1 MTTLQD
7 RFGRSIDYLRLSVTD
22 RCDLRCSY
30 CIPKGFKDFE
40 EPENWLTF
48 DEIERVVAAFAR
60 LGTRRVRLTGGEPL
74 LRRNLPQLAARLA
87 ALPGLQIFRSVPT
100 PPSWRAMHA
109 NCTRLGQTGQCQPGF
124 TAPRMRQ
131 QHYWPRQPATGDG
144 RPAGRAGCG
153 LCSDQDQYGGNERCK

>member
-74 LRRNLPQLAARLA
+74 LRRDLPKLAARLS
-87 ALPGLQIFRSVPT
+87 ALPGLEDLSLSTNATQLAR
-100 PPSWRAMHA
+100 HA
-109 NCTRLGQTGQCQPGF
+109 RELHAAGKRVNVSLDSLRRECVNSITGRDSLPQVMAACR
-124 TAPRMRQ
+124 PR
-131 QHYWPRQPATGDG
+131 GC
-144 RPAGRAGCG
+144 RP
-153 LCSDQDQYGGNERCK
+153 CSDQDQYGGNERCK